1 MLRTMNFKKVT
12 RGFATTF
19 LAVASLLSA
28 QAQDMHFTQFNG
40 APMILNPALTG
51 SYTGM
56 YRVTGIYR
64 NQWSSVT
71 TPYVTFGG
79 SVDAPLFR
87 DVAIADHLGGG
98 LSIYN
103 DRSGDGNLANLSALA
118 SVAYHKFFG
127 DYSNKSLSVG
137 LQGGYTQKTID
148 LSRLYWG
155 DEFKNGGFQ
164 PGTTGEQLNP
174 KVKYFTAN
182 AGLNW
187 QHSTGDNFGYSIGV
201 AGHNLNQPKE
211 SFLKKQ
217 NNEVG
222 LGMRISTQIGAI
234 WYASPRL
241 SIRPAFLY
249 QTQTAATEMI
259 VGSEFLYVV
268 GESEI
273 RSAATGVFIGGWYRM
288 GDAALATAGLEF
300 KGFRLGFGYDYNV
313 SDLKVASGGN
323 GGFEISLR
331 YVKPNPL
338 DFARRVAFPCAR
350 F

>member
-1 MLRTMNFKKVT
+1 MFSTMNIKNVT
-12 RGFATTF
+12 RKIATALLAATTF
-19 LAVASLLSA
+19 MTA

-40 APMILNPALTG
+40 APMLLNPALTG
-51 SYTGM
+51 NYTGM

-87 DVAIADHLGGG
+87 DIAVADYLGGG

-103 DRSGDGNLANLSALA
+103 DRSGDGNLANLTALG
-118 SVAYHKFFG
+118 SLAYHKFFG

-137 LQGGYTQKTID
+137 LQGGYTQKSID
-148 LSRLYWG
+148 LSRLYWQ
-155 DEFKNGGFQ
+155 DEFFNGGFQ
-164 PGTTGEQLNP
+164 PGTTGELLNP

-182 AGLNW
+182 VGLNW
-187 QHSTGDNFGYSIGV
+187 QHATGDNFGYSIGF

-222 LGMRISTQIGAI
+222 LGMRLSGQIGAI
-234 WYASPRL
+234 WYANTRL

-259 VGSEFLYVV
+259 AGSEFHYMV

-273 RSAATGVFIGGWYRM
+273 RSDATGVFVGGWYRM
-288 GDAALATAGLEF
+288 GDAALFTAGLEF
-300 KGFRLGFGYDYNV
+300 KGVRLGFGYDYNV

-323 GGFEISLR
+323 GGFEITLR

-338 DFARRVAFPCAR
+338 DFARRIAFPCAR